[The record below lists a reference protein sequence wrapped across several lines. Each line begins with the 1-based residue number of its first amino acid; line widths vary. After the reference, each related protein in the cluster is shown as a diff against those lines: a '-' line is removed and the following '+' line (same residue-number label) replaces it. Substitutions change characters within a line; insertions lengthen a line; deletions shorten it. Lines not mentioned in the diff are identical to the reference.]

1 MIWAAVIIV
10 FSVLILV
17 HETGHLVAAKKA
29 GIRVEVFS
37 LGMGKRLAG
46 IRVGDTDYRLSL
58 IPFGGYCKMAGEDPD
73 EAEGAEDEFQSKP
86 VGHRFWVIA
95 AGSLTNYLF
104 AFILFWGIF
113 MVGVPTLSTRVGRI
127 MKDYPAASAD
137 LEVGDRITAVN
148 GEQVKYWDD
157 LVGMI
162 RKRSA
167 PGEPLQ
173 LTVRRAG
180 EELAVPVTP
189 DISTVTNVFGQKIT
203 RPVIG
208 IAPMSEVL
216 NVRYGPLRAAL
227 SGGRRLLEL
236 TGMTYKGIWLILTGG
251 MPVKTSMSGPIGI
264 ANIMGEAARLGII
277 PLLIVT
283 AHVNMALAIFNLLPF
298 PVLDGGHIL
307 FLGIEKLRGRPVPVK
322 VQETLTQVA
331 LVLLV
336 AFALFVSWND
346 LKRFT
351 PLGGSEVPADATGKG
366 AGKNGDG
373 SP

>member
-1 MIWAAVIIV
+1 MVWVAVIIV

-17 HETGHLVAAKKA
+17 HETGHLIAAKKA

-37 LGMGKRLAG
+37 LGMGKRLFG
-46 IRVGDTDYRLSL
+46 VRFGDTDYRMSL

-137 LEVGDRITAVN
+137 LRVGDRITAVN
-148 GEQVKYWDD
+148 GEPVEYWDD

-162 RKRSA
+162 REESRS
-167 PGEPLQ
+167 GEPLR
-173 LTVRRAG
+173 LTVKRDG
-180 EELAVPVTP
+180 EEMPVPVTP
-189 DISTVTNVFGQKIT
+189 DVSTVTNVFGQKIK

-227 SGGRRLLEL
+227 SGGRRLLTL

-283 AHVNMALAIFNLLPF
+283 AHINMALAVFNLLPF

-322 VQETLTQVA
+322 IQETLTQIA
-331 LVLLV
+331 LILLV
-336 AFALFVSWND
+336 TFALFVSWND

-351 PLGGSEVPADATGKG
+351 PLGGDENSADAGGSLTK
-366 AGKNGDG
+366 KDG
-373 SP
+373 GEKP